1 MGQSF
6 INFVYWI
13 EDNGGE
19 FPKYNSRNKLE
30 KRMYSYWKSSTVKE
44 IEKAYKDI
52 KDFSEVPKGYVK
64 YIKMWFKHKRE
75 NSVFKEILSWLD
87 THDGKMPKTH
97 RKAVYGE
104 EDVSKDI
111 KAERSLHIKWT
122 SSEERTLLDSYVGIP
137 IEDVPLIYRDYIRR
151 LREYGFGLEE
161 KDITPEML
169 EWLKNHGGVLPRGS
183 IADSKGELTVEE
195 KDYEI
200 DLRKRWD
207 KSDEKKIVMWYVGT
221 EIEEIPEN
229 YRALVASYREY
240 GIGIEERD
248 TYERIIEWLDAHNGR
263 LPLSEIRGETKAKKR
278 SELTLEEKEEVLLR
292 ADWNNSEEKR
302 ILDEFTQKDIEEV
315 PEEYREKIQKLRSYG
330 LGKVIRRMGD
340 VYEEYIAWIEEH
352 GKKPRYAFNLGNGK
366 YKLRHEM
373 TDEEAYELSL
383 AHKWYRHDLRKI
395 LDEYADRPIEEV
407 PEEYREKIANLR
419 NHGILGKSKD
429 DKIKSRMR
437 KSVGISVETN
447 QEVREELSGERIKE
461 EVK

>member
-1 MGQSF
+1 
-6 INFVYWI
+6 
-13 EDNGGE
+13 
-19 FPKYNSRNKLE
+19 
-30 KRMYSYWKSSTVKE
+30 
-44 IEKAYKDI
+44 
-52 KDFSEVPKGYVK
+52 
-64 YIKMWFKHKRE
+64 MWFKHKRE
-75 NSVFKEILSWLD
+75 NSVFKEILSWID

-221 EIEEIPEN
+221 EIEEIPEK
-229 YRALVASYREY
+229 YRALVESYREY

-278 SELTLEEKEEVLLR
+278 SELTL
-292 ADWNNSEEKR
+292 
-302 ILDEFTQKDIEEV
+302 
-315 PEEYREKIQKLRSYG
+315 
-330 LGKVIRRMGD
+330 
-340 VYEEYIAWIEEH
+340 
-352 GKKPRYAFNLGNGK
+352 
-366 YKLRHEM
+366 
-373 TDEEAYELSL
+373 
-383 AHKWYRHDLRKI
+383 
-395 LDEYADRPIEEV
+395 
-407 PEEYREKIANLR
+407 
-419 NHGILGKSKD
+419 
-429 DKIKSRMR
+429 
-437 KSVGISVETN
+437 
-447 QEVREELSGERIKE
+447 
-461 EVK
+461 